1 MIRLLAGLCAA
12 LMMFWQPTAVSAADK
27 EDGAVPEY
35 RVPKNPGDKKFVA
48 HGQFK
53 AAPFTAGEV
62 TRFMFDGWAG
72 KPFPVWT
79 YVPRGVDVSKAPI
92 MFMMHGAMR
101 NPARYLL
108 EWVPYAQQ
116 YGFVVIGP
124 EFAKRDFS
132 GSRRYNLGFVFGR
145 KGDDYY
151 LRDEEKW
158 TFSAIEPLFDHAVRA
173 LGSGQKKYTLYG
185 HSAGSQFVHRFLY
198 YKPDA
203 RVKRYLAA
211 NAGWYTMPD
220 TEQVYPYG
228 FKDPYGLADAA
239 LSEDRIRM
247 AVQKDMIIL
256 LGDKDIDVTHK
267 SLRRTPE
274 AMLQGAHRF
283 NRGASFLDAGRLQ
296 AERLGVTFGWRGAVV
311 KDVAH
316 SNGGIAK
323 VAAKYVK

>member
-1 MIRLLAGLCAA
+1 MIRIFAGLFAA
-12 LMMFWQPTAVSAADK
+12 LMLVVQPAAAMAADDK
-27 EDGAVPEY
+27 AIPEY
-35 RVPKNPGDKKFVA
+35 PVPKNAAKGQFVA
-48 HGQFK
+48 HDQFK

-79 YVPRGVDVSKAPI
+79 FVPSGVDVTKAPI
-92 MFMMHGAMR
+92 MFMMHGAKR

-108 EWVPYAQQ
+108 EWVPHAQK
-116 YGFVVIGP
+116 YGFVVIAP
-124 EFAKRDFS
+124 EFAARDFS

-145 KGDDYY
+145 RGDDYY

-158 TFSAIEPLFDHAVRA
+158 TFSAIEPLFDHAVSE
-173 LGSGQKKYTLYG
+173 LGSVQTAYTLFG

-203 RVKRYLAA
+203 RVKRFLAA

-220 TEQVYPYG
+220 AEQVYPYG

-239 LSEDRIRM
+239 LGEDRIRM

-256 LGDKDIDVTHK
+256 LGDQDNDANHE

-274 AMLQGAHRF
+274 AMLQGEHRF
-283 NRGASFLDAGRLQ
+283 NRGAAFLDAGHAQ
-296 AERLGVTFGWRGAVV
+296 AKRLGVECGWRGAVV
-311 KDVAH
+311 KGVAH

>member
-1 MIRLLAGLCAA
+1 MFRYLAGLIVAVMLLVQPSVAA
-12 LMMFWQPTAVSAADK
+12 AEPMGDI
-27 EDGAVPEY
+27 PEY
-35 RVPKNPGDKKFVA
+35 RVPKNAGDRKFVS
-48 HGQFK
+48 HRQFK
-53 AAPFTAGEV
+53 AAPYTAGEV
-62 TRFMFDGWAG
+62 SRFMFDGWAG
-72 KPFPVWT
+72 KPIPVWA
-79 YVPRGVDVSKAPI
+79 YVPHGVDVKKAPI
-92 MFMMHGAMR
+92 MFMMHGAQR
-101 NPARYLL
+101 NSARYLL

-124 EFAKRDFS
+124 EFAKKDFS
-132 GSRRYNLGFVFGR
+132 GSRRYNLGFVFGK

-151 LRDEEKW
+151 LRDEAKW
-158 TFSAIEPLFDHAVRA
+158 TFSAIEPLFDHAVKA
-173 LGSGQKKYTLYG
+173 LGSEQTQYTLFG

-198 YKPDA
+198 YKPNA

-220 TEQVYPYG
+220 AEQVFPYG
-228 FKDPYGLADAA
+228 FKAPYGLKDAA
-239 LSEDRIRM
+239 LDKDRIKM

-256 LGDKDIDVTHK
+256 LGDQDININHG

-274 AMLQGAHRF
+274 AMLQGEHRF

-296 AERLGVTFGWRGAVV
+296 AEKLGVKFGWRGAVV
-311 KDVAH
+311 KGVAH

>member
-1 MIRLLAGLCAA
+1 MFRILTGLIVTTMLLVQPSIVAA
-12 LMMFWQPTAVSAADK
+12 KSSSDI
-27 EDGAVPEY
+27 PEY

-62 TRFMFDGWAG
+62 TRFMFDIWGG
-72 KPFPVWT
+72 KPIPVWA
-79 YVPRGVDVSKAPI
+79 YVPKGVDVKNAPI
-92 MFMMHGAMR
+92 MFMMHGASR

-108 EWVPYAQQ
+108 EWVPHAQKR
-116 YGFVVIGP
+116 GFIVIGP
-124 EFAKRDFS
+124 EFAKKDFS
-132 GSRRYNLGFVFGR
+132 GSRRYNLGFVFGK
-145 KGDDYY
+145 KGDNYY

-158 TFSAIEPLFDHAVRA
+158 TFSAIEPLFDHAVKA
-173 LGSGQKKYTLYG
+173 LGSEQTQYTLFG

-198 YKPDA
+198 YKPNA

-220 TEQVYPYG
+220 AEQVFPYG
-228 FKDPYGLADAA
+228 FKAPYGLKDAA
-239 LSEDRIRM
+239 LDKDRIKM

-256 LGDKDIDVTHK
+256 LGDQDININHS

-274 AMLQGAHRF
+274 AMLQGEHRF

-296 AERLGVTFGWRGAVV
+296 AEKLGVKFGWRGAVV
-311 KDVAH
+311 KGVAH